1 MEYHNPVLRQL
12 SVDYLVTNP
21 NGTYV
26 DVTYG
31 GGGHS
36 RCILE
41 KLDQGRLIAFD
52 QDSDAQ
58 SQLLEDER
66 FTFVASNFKNLNRFL
81 KYHQAFPVDGILA
94 DLGVSS
100 HQFDTPERGF
110 SYREDGVLD
119 MRMNAQTGKTAQD
132 IVNQYDEKALS
143 DIFYRYGELSD
154 GRTLARRILKARE
167 EQPITTT
174 GQLVEAL
181 KPSLIRGKENKS
193 LSKIFQAIRIEV
205 NQEMAVLESFL
216 TQSLDALKEGGRLV
230 VIAYHSLEDRLV
242 KNFMRSGNLAG
253 EVEKD
258 FYGNPQTPFKLVTRK
273 AIQPDIEEITINPR
287 ARSAKLRVAEKIT
300 PVNHGNHLP

>member
-119 MRMNAQTGKTAQD
+119 MRMNTQTGKTAQD

-167 EQPITTT
+167 EEPITTT

>member
-12 SVDYLVTNP
+12 SVDYLVSDP

-36 RCILE
+36 RSILDR
-41 KLDQGRLIAFD
+41 LDQGRLIAFD
-52 QDSDAQ
+52 QDPDAQ
-58 SQLLEDER
+58 SQLIEDER
-66 FTFVASNFKNLNRFL
+66 FTFVPSNFKNLSRFL
-81 KYHQAFPVDGILA
+81 KYHRAYPVDGILA

-119 MRMNAQTGKTAQD
+119 MRMNTQSGDSAQNV
-132 IVNQYDEKALS
+132 VNQYDESALS
-143 DIFYRYGELSD
+143 DIFYRYGELSE
-154 GRTLARRILKARE
+154 GRALARNILRARE
-167 EQPITTT
+167 KAPIETTR
-174 GQLVEAL
+174 QLVDAVR
-181 KPSLIRGKENKS
+181 PSLLRGKELKT

-216 TQSLDALKEGGRLV
+216 EQTVDALEVGGRLV
-230 VIAYHSLEDRLV
+230 VISYHSLEDRMV
-242 KNFMRSGNLAG
+242 KNFMRAGNLRG

-258 FYGNPQTPFKLVTRK
+258 FYGNPLTPFKLITRK
-273 AIQPDIEEITINPR
+273 AVVPDLLEINNNPR
-287 ARSAKLRVAEKIT
+287 ARSAKLRVAEKVIPRT
-300 PVNHGNHLP
+300 

>member
-21 NGTYV
+21 NGVYV

-52 QDSDAQ
+52 QDVDAQ
-58 SQLLEDER
+58 SQLIEDEK
-66 FTFVASNFKNLNRFL
+66 FTFVASNFKNLSRFL
-81 KYHQAFPVDGILA
+81 KYHQAYPVDGILA

-110 SYREDGVLD
+110 SYREDGELD
-119 MRMNAQTGKTAQD
+119 MRMNRQTGTSAQD
-132 IVNQYDEKALS
+132 VINQYDEKALS
-143 DIFYRYGELSD
+143 DVFYRYGELSD
-154 GRTLARRILKARE
+154 GRALARRILKARD

-174 GQLVEAL
+174 QQLVEVL
-181 KPSLIRGKENKS
+181 KPALIRGKENKS

-205 NQEMAVLESFL
+205 NQEMSVLESFL
-216 TQSLDALKEGGRLV
+216 EQTIDALKVGGRLV
-230 VIAYHSLEDRLV
+230 IISYHSLEDRMV
-242 KNFMRSGNLAG
+242 KNFMRAGNLSG

-258 FYGNPQTPFKLVTRK
+258 FFGNPQTPFKLITRK
-273 AIQPDIEEITINPR
+273 AIQPDNEEINNNPR
-287 ARSAKLRVAEKIT
+287 ARSAKLRVAEKII
-300 PVNHGNHLP
+300 PVNHGNNI